1 MVGYRAGGLLRLLF
15 FFVVFGIVAAV
26 AYQLGVSQATSAVVV
41 GGSGAA
47 GTVAVP
53 VYVGHV
59 GWGFGF
65 GFLWFLFPLFFIFLI
80 AFALRPR
87 GWHGHRGWGPGPYGS
102 GGPGA
107 PDGATDGGQAGGQA
121 GFRDARRRAY
131 EDFHRQLHEADAA
144 RVSTQAPGAAGTP
157 PTDPARGTGSSSG
170 PKPTA

>member
-1 MVGYRAGGLLRLLF
+1 MVGYRMGGFLRVLF
-15 FFVVFGIVAAV
+15 FFLVFGIVAAV

-41 GGSGAA
+41 GSGAA

-53 VYVGHV
+53 VYVGQV

-87 GWHGHRGWGPGPYGS
+87 GWHGHRGWGPGPYGP

-107 PDGATDGGQAGGQA
+107 VDGGHGGPAGRSWFLGRSPA
-121 GFRDARRRAY
+121 GLRG
-131 EDFHRQLHEADAA
+131 LPPP
-144 RVSTQAPGAAGTP
+144 AP
-157 PTDPARGTGSSSG
+157 
-170 PKPTA
+170 